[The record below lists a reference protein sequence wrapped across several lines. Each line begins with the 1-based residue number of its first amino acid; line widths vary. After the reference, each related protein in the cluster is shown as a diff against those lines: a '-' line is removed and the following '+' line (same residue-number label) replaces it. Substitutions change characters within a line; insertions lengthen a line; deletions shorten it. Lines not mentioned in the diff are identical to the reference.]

1 MSGLQSIYIL
11 TSRLRTQQK
20 KLDSVAVNVANS
32 NTPGFKRQGVDF
44 ETLVGGSPT
53 RPAGQFVVD
62 RGFNTT
68 HTQGP
73 INQTNN
79 PLDAAIIG
87 QGFFAV
93 AALNGGPPNYTRDGH
108 FGLTPAG
115 TLVNSQGQ
123 AVLDDTANEISLPP
137 NTRIEIQRD
146 GTITAD
152 NALVGRLGV
161 FNIPENAALI
171 RIGGNQFQLQGGE
184 AVLAQDMQV
193 LSGAVEGSNVD
204 PVLETIR
211 MTEVSQAYQGASRL
225 LSRLEDL
232 QSRAIRELPQQSNR

>member
-1 MSGLQSIYIL
+1 
-11 TSRLRTQQK
+11 
-20 KLDSVAVNVANS
+20 VANS

-44 ETLVGGSPT
+44 ETLVGGRPT

-68 HTQGP
+68 FTQGP
-73 INQTNN
+73 LNQTGN

-93 AALNGGPPNYTRDGH
+93 TSLAGDQPNYTRDGH

-115 TLVNSQGQ
+115 TLVNTQGQ
-123 AVLDDTANEISLPP
+123 PVLDNTGNQINLPP
-137 NTRIEIQRD
+137 NEQIKIAPD
-146 GTITAD
+146 GTITSNGQTVAQ
-152 NALVGRLGV
+152 LGV
-161 FNIPENAALI
+161 FAIEPDVPLI
-171 RIGGNQFQLQGGE
+171 RVGGNQFQTQGG
-184 AVLAQDMQV
+184 AAPVLAQNVQI

-204 PVLETIR
+204 PVLEAVR
-211 MTEVSQAYQGASRL
+211 MTEASQAYQGAARL